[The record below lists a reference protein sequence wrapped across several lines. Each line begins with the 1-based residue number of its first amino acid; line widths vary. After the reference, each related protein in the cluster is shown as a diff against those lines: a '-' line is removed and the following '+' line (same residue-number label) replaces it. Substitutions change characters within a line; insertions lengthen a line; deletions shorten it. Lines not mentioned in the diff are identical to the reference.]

1 MTHTSHDIQ
10 IGNLY
15 LSFSYRL
22 HQCLTMD
29 AIVSAAFGF
38 QVNSQNNP
46 DDPVL
51 KAAKKAMNQ
60 STSQKI
66 LLTFLSTLYQQR
78 ACRAVTFLSTMP
90 FGAKIM
96 EKIPSLW
103 MSNNIPLLNIT
114 EEIVHTKRESGGS
127 SSTRKVAIFWFYFM

>member
-1 MTHTSHDIQ
+1 
-10 IGNLY
+10 
-15 LSFSYRL
+15 
-22 HQCLTMD
+22 MD

-66 LLTFLSTLYQQR
+66 LLTFLST
-78 ACRAVTFLSTMP
+78 MP

-114 EEIVHTKRESGGS
+114 EEIVHTKRESGGN
-127 SSTRKVAIFWFYFM
+127 SSTRKVAFCWFYFM

>member
-10 IGNLY
+10 IGNFY
-15 LSFSYRL
+15 LSFSCRL

-51 KAAKKAMNQ
+51 KADFIGHA
-60 STSQKI
+60 
-66 LLTFLSTLYQQR
+66 
-78 ACRAVTFLSTMP
+78 
-90 FGAKIM
+90 
-96 EKIPSLW
+96 
-103 MSNNIPLLNIT
+103 
-114 EEIVHTKRESGGS
+114 
-127 SSTRKVAIFWFYFM
+127 

>member
-10 IGNLY
+10 IGNFY
-15 LSFSYRL
+15 LSFSCRL

-66 LLTFLSTLYQQR
+66 LLTFLST
-78 ACRAVTFLSTMP
+78 MP

-114 EEIVHTKRESGGS
+114 EEIVRTKRESGGN
-127 SSTRKVAIFWFYFM
+127 SSTRKVAICWFYFM